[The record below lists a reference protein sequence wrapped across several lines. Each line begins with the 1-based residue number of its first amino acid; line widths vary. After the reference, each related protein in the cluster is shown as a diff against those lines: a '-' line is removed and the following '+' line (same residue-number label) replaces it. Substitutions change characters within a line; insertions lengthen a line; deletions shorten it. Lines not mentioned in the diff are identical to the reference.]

1 MTWSYIILPS
11 HMTLRK
17 PPLSASER
25 QNQICLELDRNP
37 YALDQ
42 ELAEVVN
49 ASIHTIRADRKALG
63 IPDVRK
69 RYREIAGNLASIKPR
84 PVTESDVVGELLEV
98 ELDSEGISLLEA
110 TQELAF
116 ARGGII
122 RGHTLF
128 AQANSLAA
136 AIVDSEYA
144 LTARATVEL
153 SAAAWVGE
161 KILGKAKVIKKNHW
175 KKEIEV
181 TLKTPRTVVFKGLFL
196 VYSLNERMAKRLG
209 LVRQDS
215 HGDEE

>member
-1 MTWSYIILPS
+1 MTS
-11 HMTLRK
+11 RK
-17 PPLSASER
+17 PQLSATER
-25 QNQICLELDRNP
+25 QNQIRLELERNP

-49 ASIHTIRADRKALG
+49 ASIHTIRADRKSLG

-69 RYREIAGNLASIKPR
+69 RYREITGNLASIKPR

-161 KILGKAKVIKKNHW
+161 KILGKAKVLKKNHW

-209 LVRQDS
+209 LVRQDF

>member
-1 MTWSYIILPS
+1 
-11 HMTLRK
+11 MTLRK

>member
-1 MTWSYIILPS
+1 MSI
-11 HMTLRK
+11 RK
-17 PPLSASER
+17 SPLSAAER
-25 QNQICLELDRNP
+25 QDQIRRELDRNP
-37 YALDQ
+37 YALDA
-42 ELAEVVN
+42 ELAELVN
-49 ASIHTIRADRKALG
+49 ASIHTIRADRKSLG

-69 RYREIAGNLASIKPR
+69 RYREITETLASIKPR

-98 ELDSEGISLLEA
+98 ELDSDGISLLEA
-110 TQELAF
+110 TEELAF
-116 ARGGII
+116 AKSGII

-144 LTARATVEL
+144 LTARATVQL

-161 KILGKAKVIKKNHW
+161 KILGKARVVKKNHW

-181 TLKTPRTVVFKGLFL
+181 TLKTSRTVVFKGHFL

-209 LVRQDS
+209 LVKPVINGENHD
-215 HGDEE
+215 

>member
-1 MTWSYIILPS
+1 MSSHKIPMTASKRQDQI
-11 HMTLRK
+11 RK
-17 PPLSASER
+17 E
-25 QNQICLELDRNP
+25 LERNP
-37 YALDQ
+37 YALDH

-49 ASIHTIRADRKALG
+49 ASIHTIRADRKTMG

-69 RYREIAGNLASIKPR
+69 RYREITQNLASIKPR

-98 ELDSEGISLLEA
+98 ELDQEGISLLEA
-110 TQELAF
+110 NQEMAF
-116 ARGGII
+116 PRGGII

-161 KILGKAKVIKKNHW
+161 KILGKAKVLKKNHW

-181 TLKTPRTVVFKGLFL
+181 ILRTPRTVVFKGYFL
-196 VYSLNERMAKRLG
+196 VYSLNERMARRLG
-209 LVRQDS
+209 LVRAES
-215 HGDEE
+215 NGEE

>member
-1 MTWSYIILPS
+1 
-11 HMTLRK
+11 MTLRK
-17 PPLSASER
+17 PQLTATER
-25 QNQICLELDRNP
+25 QNQIRLELERNP

-215 HGDEE
+215 HGEEE

>member
-1 MTWSYIILPS
+1 MSS
-11 HMTLRK
+11 RK
-17 PPLSASER
+17 APLTATDR
-25 QNQICLELDRNP
+25 QIQIRQELERNP

-42 ELAEVVN
+42 ELAELVN
-49 ASIHTIRADRKALG
+49 ASIHTIRADRKTLG

-69 RYREIAGNLASIKPR
+69 RYREVTGTLATTKPR

-116 ARGGII
+116 PRGNII
-122 RGHTLF
+122 RGHSLF

-144 LTARATVEL
+144 LTARATIEL

-161 KILGKAKVIKKNHW
+161 KILGKAKVLKKNHW

-181 TLKTPRTVVFKGLFL
+181 TLKTPRTVVFKGHFL
-196 VYSLNERMAKRLG
+196 VYSLNERLAKRLG
-209 LVRQDS
+209 LVKPDYN
-215 HGDEE
+215 GEET